1 MKIQHLIHHFKL
13 ALFLILGTLTT
24 EQELYAQL
32 VPDNTLPT
40 NSVVMSIDELNKLI
54 EGGTINGA
62 NLFHSFAEFNVSEN
76 GSVYFHNPIGI
87 DNILTR
93 VTGGNISHILGTLGV
108 EGTANLFLI
117 NPHGI
122 HFGNSASLDIHGSF
136 TATTADS
143 IRLGE
148 DGLFSA
154 DLSQNSN
161 LLSVQPSALF
171 TNALK
176 NQQAI
181 INNQGNLQVDESKN
195 ITLLGANIINTG
207 TLIAPG
213 GMIELTATENISII
227 GNISIPGN
235 ITTSSLDNDAG
246 NIAITSEFGNIE
258 ISNSN
263 LISTSSIEDGISSGR
278 GGDITIQAGG
288 TAIDKPAISLTDTT
302 IDTAAFGNNGKSGN
316 ILISATNNGG
326 IKLIGENQQPRIYAD
341 TFASDSQNQNQRTG
355 GNIKI
360 IGGDIN
366 INNYIIDNT
375 VHKNTY
381 GNGGYI
387 KIFGKNITV
396 ENNSK
401 IQTNVKS
408 NAIGDSGHIYL
419 LADDFLYFQ
428 DSEIIANN
436 ESEGVAGKVEIT
448 GNKLV
453 SLTKTKINSS
463 SKNSDEENGFSYIQ
477 VTSEIGSIN
486 LNSVTFET
494 NNSGTSYAGDIELNA
509 GDTININN
517 ESSLNSQGNYG
528 RVLINSQKLN
538 IDNSTFNTNNPSS
551 DSDAGY
557 MEFKIT
563 ELAEINNSQ
572 FTSKGN
578 LGYISIES
586 SSVVIDNSIFNT
598 TNSSVESGENQ
609 LIHSGNI
616 SINAENQISILNHS
630 QLNAFTERQGNA
642 GNIILNSPNGSIIIN
657 NGSGLSSNVE
667 KTGIGTGGY
676 IDIDTQKLQL
686 LGNSAIK
693 TLVQPGGEGN
703 AGNINLRNL
712 NSLEINHS
720 EISATSIDGL
730 AGSINIDAKN
740 SIEIRGEKGIAVEST
755 GQGEAGSLNIYT
767 SNFIIADGA
776 KISAS
781 NTDGAGGSINI
792 YADTFTATN
801 GGQLI
806 TNTSGNAKAGNI
818 TLQVKENIT
827 LADANSGIFASTNPG
842 SSGDSGSIDIDPE
855 MFMIKNGAGIGV
867 NSQGSGKG
875 GDIYLQAGTL
885 ILDNNAYITAATASN
900 QGGEINLTIRDLLL
914 LRYGSNITATAGK
927 SGAGGNGGNIN
938 ISVPFIVALPS
949 ENSNITANAFQGDGG
964 NINITTNTIFG
975 LKFRDQETEF
985 SDITA
990 SSKFGLSGE
999 VIINRLDV
1007 DPAQGLEALSTNLVD
1022 ASSQL
1027 AQSCQGG
1034 GKLAR
1039 QQNQFIIVGKGG
1051 LPSQPSDLLTGTTPL
1066 VDLID
1071 PVSTQETSQENII
1084 PVVISKKSENSTNRV
1099 FQQVQGWVIADDG
1112 KVILTAE
1119 AQKSTLQN
1127 TGLNHPGCQVS
1138 VGGLTQ

>member
-1 MKIQHLIHHFKL
+1 
-13 ALFLILGTLTT
+13 
-24 EQELYAQL
+24 
-32 VPDNTLPT
+32 
-40 NSVVMSIDELNKLI
+40 
-54 EGGTINGA
+54 
-62 NLFHSFAEFNVSEN
+62 
-76 GSVYFHNPIGI
+76 
-87 DNILTR
+87 
-93 VTGGNISHILGTLGV
+93 
-108 EGTANLFLI
+108 
-117 NPHGI
+117 
-122 HFGNSASLDIHGSF
+122 
-136 TATTADS
+136 
-143 IRLGE
+143 
-148 DGLFSA
+148 
-154 DLSQNSN
+154 
-161 LLSVQPSALF
+161 
-171 TNALK
+171 
-176 NQQAI
+176 
-181 INNQGNLQVDESKN
+181 
-195 ITLLGANIINTG
+195 
-207 TLIAPG
+207 
-213 GMIELTATENISII
+213 MIELTATENISII

-341 TFASDSQNQNQRTG
+341 TFASDPQNQNQRTG

-494 NNSGTSYAGDIELNA
+494 NNSGTFYAGDIELNA

-578 LGYISIES
+578 FGYISIES
-586 SSVVIDNSIFNT
+586 PLLTINNSKINTNSPDTDNNAGYLQLNSLEKIQISNSQLDSQGREGYIFINSPSVVIDNSIFNT
-598 TNSSVESGENQ
+598 TNSSVESGEDQ

-686 LGNSAIK
+686 LGNSTIK

-900 QGGEINLTIRDLLL
+900 QGGEINLNIRDLLL

-927 SGAGGNGGNIN
+927 AGAGGNGGNIN